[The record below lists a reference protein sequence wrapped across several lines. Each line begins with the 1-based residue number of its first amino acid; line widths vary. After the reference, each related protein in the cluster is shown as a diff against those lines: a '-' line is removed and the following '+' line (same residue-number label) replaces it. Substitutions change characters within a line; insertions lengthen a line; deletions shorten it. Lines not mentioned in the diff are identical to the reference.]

1 MEKEEIRE
9 LTLLALETAFEAGEK
24 ILEIYKDKFTV
35 DIKADGSPLTAADK
49 ASHETIISRLTGTN
63 LPVLSEEGKDILFD
77 ERSLWKYYWL
87 VDPLDGTKEFIKR
100 NGEFTVNI
108 ALMEYGVPISGVIFQ
123 PVTGVA
129 YAGIEGDGLYKF
141 SINEKPLIDS
151 KSKINSFPINNENQT
166 RVIASRSHMSDKTE
180 GFINELRL
188 KNKNVEL
195 VNAGSS
201 LKFCLL
207 AEGKADIYPRFAPTM
222 EWDTAAGHALLKAVG
237 KNIYLFPSGEEMTY
251 NKPHLINEWFI
262 AK

>member
-1 MEKEEIRE
+1 MEKDRIKE
-9 LTLLALETAFEAGEK
+9 LTMLALKTAFDAGAK
-24 ILEIYKDKFTV
+24 ILDIYKDKFEV
-35 DIKADGSPLTAADK
+35 DIKSDGSPLTTADK
-49 ASHETIISRLTGTN
+49 ASHETIVAGLAHTN

-77 ERSLWKYYWL
+77 ERSKWKYYWL
-87 VDPLDGTKEFIKR
+87 VDPLDGTKEFIMR

-108 ALMEYGVPISGVIFQ
+108 ALMELGGPIAGVIFQ
-123 PVTGVA
+123 PVTGMA
-129 YAGIEGDGLYKF
+129 FAGIAGDGLYKY
-141 SINEKPLIDS
+141 SVGEKPVLR
-151 KSKINSFPINNENQT
+151 NENKIRSSSPEEKSIT
-166 RVIASRSHMSDKTE
+166 RVIASRSHMSDTTE

-188 KNKNVEL
+188 KNDNVEL